1 LQGSDRGAGLTIAE
15 LQRQVRE
22 LKDAKGFDI
31 TLEQRLAYLMSEVG
45 EVAREVLRLAR
56 DGNEDVGKMDA
67 TETEIVVESLG
78 MEIYD
83 VIWNLIDL
91 AEMAGVDLEETFRK
105 KASLNE
111 GREWR

>member
-1 LQGSDRGAGLTIAE
+1 MGVGLTIAD
-15 LQRQVRE
+15 LQRQVRK
-22 LKDAKGFDI
+22 LKGAKGFDI
-31 TLEQRLAYLMSEVG
+31 TLEQRLAYLTTEVG
-45 EVAREVLRLAR
+45 EVAREVLRLSRA
-56 DGNEDVGKMDA
+56 GKMDA
-67 TETEIVVESLG
+67 AETEAVVESLG

-83 VIWNLIDL
+83 VIWNLLDL

>member
-1 LQGSDRGAGLTIAE
+1 MGAGLTIAD

-22 LKDAKGFDI
+22 LKGAKGFDI
-31 TLEQRLAYLMSEVG
+31 TLEQR
-45 EVAREVLRLAR
+45 RLSR
-56 DGNEDVGKMDA
+56 DGKMDA
-67 TETEIVVESLG
+67 ASAEAVVESLG

-83 VIWNLIDL
+83 VIWNLLDL